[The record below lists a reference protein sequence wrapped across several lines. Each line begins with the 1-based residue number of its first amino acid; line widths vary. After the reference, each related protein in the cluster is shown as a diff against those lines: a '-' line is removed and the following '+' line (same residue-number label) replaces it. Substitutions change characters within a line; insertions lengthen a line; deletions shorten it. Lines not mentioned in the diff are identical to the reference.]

1 MTALTII
8 PPALLGRTA
17 FDQIFDSFFQD
28 PFPMIKR
35 STEGYPLTDIYVDGE
50 GSQVIEIA
58 LAGFS
63 KEELAAEVMDNK
75 VTIRAAAQLSE
86 DDPNNQGLQRR
97 IAQRAFSRTF
107 VDYNNQLGFGA
118 DINVLAASDTNY
130 FADIS
135 SVKPDTLVRSLFL
148 ENNTDSKDS
157 LILTEKQMELFKDSI
172 YIKINV
178 NIFGDEIFFLSTDSL
193 ILKLSASM
201 DYLINA
207 PDSTGTPDE

>member
-1 MTALTII
+1 MESNFYLNIPFIFKIKDSTVVELDPELTTPESFKDLPVPIDNI
-8 PPALLGRTA
+8 ETMKLL
-17 FDQIFDSFFQD
+17 I
-28 PFPMIKR
+28 
-35 STEGYPLTDIYVDGE
+35 
-50 GSQVIEIA
+50 
-58 LAGFS
+58 
-63 KEELAAEVMDNK
+63 
-75 VTIRAAAQLSE
+75 
-86 DDPNNQGLQRR
+86 
-97 IAQRAFSRTF
+97 
-107 VDYNNQLGFGA
+107 DYNNQLGFGA

-130 FADIS
+130 FADTS